1 MQSFVDSYAAGQTPI
16 PCVVCNQHIKFHELL
31 ATARELEADALA
43 TGHYIELRQGPAGP
57 ELYRARDTERDQSYF
72 LFATTRAQFEW
83 LSFPLGGYSK
93 CDVRGLARSLGL
105 PVADKSD
112 SQDICF
118 VPQGRYTG
126 VIERLKPDAAK
137 AGEIVHID
145 GRVLGRHPG
154 IIHYTI
160 GQRRGL
166 GIPGPAPLYVV
177 RLDAARQQVAVGP
190 RESLYA
196 CWIALRDVNWLAD
209 EPIPP
214 GGMPMAVRVRSTP
227 PLRPATLFATAD
239 GASHGV
245 GDGTSH
251 ETRHGPTNQASVLLR
266 DGEYGVAPGQACVF
280 YASTAARARV
290 L

>member
-1 MQSFVDSYAAGQTPI
+1 AET
-16 PCVVCNQHIKFHELL
+16 
-31 ATARELEADALA
+31 
-43 TGHYIELRQGPAGP
+43 
-57 ELYRARDTERDQSYF
+57 
-72 LFATTRAQFEW
+72 
-83 LSFPLGGYSK
+83 
-93 CDVRGLARSLGL
+93 
-105 PVADKSD
+105 SD
-112 SQDICF
+112 SRDPCS
-118 VPQGRYTG
+118 VPQGASTG
-126 VIERLKPDAAK
+126 VTERLKPDAAK

-290 L
+290 LGGGWIERTLSGSERAERAAARTEAAAGGGLCSAPRPGWAVEGGPGTMRPTGRSGQAK